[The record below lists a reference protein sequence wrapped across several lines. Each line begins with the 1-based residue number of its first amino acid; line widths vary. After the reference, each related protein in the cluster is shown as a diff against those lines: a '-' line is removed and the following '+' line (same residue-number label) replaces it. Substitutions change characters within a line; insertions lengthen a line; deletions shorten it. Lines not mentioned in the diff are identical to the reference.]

1 MVLADIYD
9 LLNDVFFQSVRV
21 IGIAACAGLAIF
33 LGIKLRKHMDAKK
46 KSTEINNADDNGDT
60 TNTTM

>member
-9 LLNDVFFQSVRV
+9 LLNDVFFQSVRF

-46 KSTEINNADDNGDT
+46 KSTEINNGDT